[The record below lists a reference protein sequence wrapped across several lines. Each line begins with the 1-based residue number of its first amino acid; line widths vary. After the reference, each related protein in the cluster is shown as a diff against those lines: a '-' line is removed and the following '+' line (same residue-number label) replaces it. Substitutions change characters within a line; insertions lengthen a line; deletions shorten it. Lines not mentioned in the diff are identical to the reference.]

1 MYSRGCLI
9 FLYRKG
15 THFESSSK
23 CLLYKYLPDTF
34 SLQFYLS
41 KNIPENLVVLLT
53 KYRLSSHMLLVEQGR
68 YNGTVRSMR
77 ICKYCNL
84 DEVEDEIHF
93 ILICPFYKCLRVLY
107 LKKYYWTRPSM
118 FELVQLLPFSC
129 AISQCI
135 CVRLV
140 KNGNVRLF
148 VQSINVLPFLLLT

>member
-34 SLQFYLS
+34 CLQFYLR
-41 KNIPENLVVLLT
+41 KNILENRIVLWA

-84 DEVEDEIHF
+84 CEVGYEFHF
-93 ILICPFYKCLRVLY
+93 ILICPFYKCIVF
-107 LKKYYWTRPSM
+107 KKYYWTRPSM

-148 VQSINVLPFLLLT
+148 VQSINALPFLLLT